1 MFEQMVKNTAD
12 LNTVAEHLR
21 NIKSLDELRRLAAE
35 WLVPCQDLNDFIA
48 GKRFQLVDIEM
59 QEKDYASAEEKLR
72 EEMWI
77 LKDREFADIL
87 AQYLIKKCEDESFS
101 AQVIQKHKTLQKCL
115 NYVIG
120 KVYEVAEEKYK
131 GLGDE
136 DRSPEKNSV
145 GLAMSEVQVYKW
157 ADEYYALD
165 DAEEE
170 AKKAEETK
178 KELKKKYEQEEKL
191 KASSVKAKTSVGKK
205 NKTSGS
211 SVPKKKEEKSQ
222 EAQISL
228 FDLMNGGNPDGQE
241 DKDEGI

>member
-1 MFEQMVKNTAD
+1 MFEQMVKNAGD

-21 NIKSLDELRRLAAE
+21 NVKSLDVLRQLASE
-35 WLVPCQDLNDFIA
+35 WLVPSQDLKDFIA
-48 GKRFQLVDIEM
+48 GKRFQLVDIEI

-87 AQYLIKKCEDESFS
+87 AQYLIKKCGNEFFS

-115 NYVIG
+115 NYVMG
-120 KVYEVAEEKYK
+120 KVYEIAKEKYK
-131 GLGDE
+131 GMGDE

-145 GLAMSEVQVYKW
+145 GLAMSEGQVYKW

-165 DAEEE
+165 DAKEE
-170 AKKAEETK
+170 AKKAEKTK
-178 KELKKKYEQEEKL
+178 KELKKKYEQNEKF
-191 KASSVKAKTSVGKK
+191 KASSVKAKAPVE

-211 SVPKKKEEKSQ
+211 SVQKKKEEKLQ

-228 FDLMNGGNPDGQE
+228 FDLMNGDNPDGQE
-241 DKDEGI
+241 DKNEGI